1 MNIVQDDDR
10 DPRDEEL
17 NAALRAEYNSPAE
30 SSYWAFLERR
40 IMARITAEGTREW
53 WSYFPSWSR
62 AGLAAAALALAVAGI
77 AAWQTRTAAQQDVAE
92 WHELLE
98 SPDEM
103 PMIESAGR
111 ERASQRD
118 ATLRYLITR

>member
-1 MNIVQDDDR
+1 MNIVHDDDR
-10 DPRDEEL
+10 DEEL
-17 NAALRAEYNSPAE
+17 TAALRAEYTTPAE

-77 AAWQTRTAAQQDVAE
+77 AAWQTRTSEQQALAE
-92 WHELLE
+92 WHELNE

-111 ERASQRD
+111 ERARQRD
-118 ATLRYLITR
+118 ATLRYLIGR

>member
-1 MNIVQDDDR
+1 MNIVHDDDR

-17 NAALRAEYNSPAE
+17 HAALRTEYASPGDG
-30 SSYWAFLERR
+30 SYWAFLERR

-62 AGLAAAALALAVAGI
+62 VGLAAAALALAVAGV
-77 AAWQTRTAAQQDVAE
+77 AAWQTRKAQDLVA
-92 WHELLE
+92 WQELLE
-98 SPDEM
+98 SPNEM
-103 PMIESAGR
+103 PMIESAGGERTSRR
-111 ERASQRD
+111 E

>member
-1 MNIVQDDDR
+1 MNIVHDDDR

-17 NAALRAEYNSPAE
+17 HVVLRAEYTTPAE

-77 AAWQTRTAAQQDVAE
+77 AAWQTRTAEQQDVAG

-111 ERASQRD
+111 ERGSQRD

>member
-1 MNIVQDDDR
+1 MNIVHDDDR

-17 NAALRAEYNSPAE
+17 HAALRAVYSQP
-30 SSYWAFLERR
+30 SDGSYWAFLERR

-53 WSYFPSWSR
+53 WSYFPAWSR
-62 AGLAAAALALAVAGI
+62 AGLAAAALALLVAGV
-77 AAWQTRTAAQQDVAE
+77 AAWQTREASQEVAA

-98 SPDEM
+98 SPEEM

-118 ATLRYLITR
+118 ATLRYLIGR

>member
-1 MNIVQDDDR
+1 MNIVHDDDR

-17 NAALRAEYNSPAE
+17 RAALRVEYNTPAE

-40 IMARITAEGTREW
+40 IMARITAEGSREW
-53 WSYFPSWSR
+53 YSYFPAWSR
-62 AGLAAAALALAVAGI
+62 VGLAAAALALAVAGI
-77 AAWQTRTAAQQDVAE
+77 TAWQTRKTQDLVA

-98 SPDEM
+98 SPAEM
-103 PMIESAGR
+103 PIIESAGGERTSRR
-111 ERASQRD
+111 E